1 MASAA
6 YRYDYGNS
14 HYRRQDSS
22 DSEAAR
28 LRRMSMASAGG
39 EEGARRLQRMNS
51 RTSTGSRRSRRS
63 AATAGG
69 CCGWR
74 FCFGRTGG
82 QSAADLEDEMEAG
95 GSRCTAARV
104 KSCMK
109 LFFAQLFSH
118 VGLCALVVGYAIMG
132 AFIFAYLEKDNE
144 LSTRANVKN
153 LKRQTL
159 NELYNITGRIKYSA
173 TRCNF
178 DSNST
183 TVRTLL

>member
-1 MASAA
+1 
-6 YRYDYGNS
+6 
-14 HYRRQDSS
+14 
-22 DSEAAR
+22 
-28 LRRMSMASAGG
+28 
-39 EEGARRLQRMNS
+39 
-51 RTSTGSRRSRRS
+51 
-63 AATAGG
+63 
-69 CCGWR
+69 
-74 FCFGRTGG
+74 
-82 QSAADLEDEMEAG
+82 MEAG

-159 NELYNITGRIKYSA
+159 NELYNITGRIKYCAVVSTAIALLYVHYCKCVGLRLILNPYLSSA
-173 TRCNF
+173 MKWLMNNF
-178 DSNST
+178 LFGKS
-183 TVRTLL
+183 RKLHGLFYFRAGG